1 MPREQDSPLPSGT
14 VGRETVEAVEGLVTL
29 WFSAV
34 ADVNPRLSP
43 RQVRAL
49 RAVRGRPELNV
60 TALAGH
66 LRIGLPTASR
76 LCDRLEAAGLLR
88 RCVQPDNRREVRLET
103 TAQGDRFLAE
113 LTRVLSARLTAA
125 FDGVAAAQRIGLEGV
140 LRSLAHDDFDTV

>member
-1 MPREQDSPLPSGT
+1 MPREQDSPPPSGA
-14 VGRETVEAVEGLVTL
+14 VGRETVEAVEGLVSL

-34 ADVNPRLSP
+34 ADVKPRLSP

-49 RAVRGRPELNV
+49 RAVRCRPELNV
-60 TALAGH
+60 TALAGY
-66 LRIGLPTASR
+66 LRVGLPTASR

-113 LTRVLSARLTAA
+113 LTRVLSVRLAAA
-125 FDGVAAAQRIGLEGV
+125 FDGVAAPQRIRLEGV
-140 LRSLAHDDFDTV
+140 LRSLDHGGFDRA

>member
-1 MPREQDSPLPSGT
+1 MPPEQDSPLPSYA

-43 RQVRAL
+43 RQVRAR
-49 RAVRGRPELNV
+49 RAVRRRPELNV

-113 LTRVLSARLTAA
+113 LTRLLSVRLTAA
-125 FDGVAAAQRIGLEGV
+125 FEGVAVHQRVGLEGV
-140 LRSLAHDDFDTV
+140 LRALDHGPLDPE